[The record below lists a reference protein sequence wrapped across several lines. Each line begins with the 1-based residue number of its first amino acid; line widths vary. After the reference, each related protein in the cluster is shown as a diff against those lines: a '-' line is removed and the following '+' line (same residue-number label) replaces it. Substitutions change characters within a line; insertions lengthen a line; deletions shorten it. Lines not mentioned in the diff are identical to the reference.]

1 MLKWTILVS
10 SEYRGLAGYAGLPCT
25 FHVTLILHLRWSRL
39 IPVHVLPLF
48 IDDAESVIRTLPEE
62 DRTNGFFVAVFI
74 RSEGTDGNLPDPG
87 TAGTALSGRASSKR
101 KLEENAGKRKKTKRG

>member
-25 FHVTLILHLRWSRL
+25 FHVTLILHFRWSRL

-74 RSEGTDGNLPDPG
+74 HSEGTDRNLPHPL
-87 TAGTALSGRASSKR
+87 TAATTLTSRATSNPN
-101 KLEENAGKRKKTKRG
+101 LN